1 MFDYTLRQKSPQQKI
16 LLLDLFFWTTKKIA
30 CHSNKA
36 ESTTHV
42 FLHCAHFANQRL
54 SLLNKI
60 EDIDKLF
67 FEKKDS
73 LITQTLL
80 FGDLKCFLTVNKSIS
95 QTIIRF
101 MWCLQKWHNEPFL
114 MISWMISSAP
124 EEVHPEMVILFCK
137 THYPIRRYSAPLLSA
152 HCRSTNHLLQPHVS
166 QITFFFRFNIPWY
179 FFPSC

>member
-1 MFDYTLRQKSPQQKI
+1 MTIHFDKNHLSKRFY
-16 LLLDLFFWTTKKIA
+16 FWTCSFEPPKRLLAIQTKLSRQHTFFFTALTLLIKDWV
-30 CHSNKA
+30 CWTKSKT
-36 ESTTHV
+36 STN
-42 FLHCAHFANQRL
+42 F
-54 SLLNKI
+54 
-60 EDIDKLF
+60 F

-95 QTIIRF
+95 QTIIRL

-152 HCRSTNHLLQPHVS
+152 HCRSTNHLLLPHVS